1 MPLSRKINIAQ
12 PRLNAGGAL
21 VSFRQRPDRKKA
33 PHCRG
38 FFFVRN
44 PARLKESD
52 A

>member
-1 MPLSRKINIAQ
+1 MPLSTTISIAQ
-12 PRLNAGGAL
+12 SRLNAGAAP
-21 VSFRQRPDRKKA
+21 VSFRQRPIVKA

-38 FFFVRN
+38 FFFVLN

>member
-1 MPLSRKINIAQ
+1 MPLSTTISIAQ
-12 PRLNAGGAL
+12 SRLNAGAAP
-21 VSFRQRPDRKKA
+21 VSFRQRPIVKA

-38 FFFVRN
+38 FFVLN